1 MFCMQ
6 CGTQISEDS
15 ASCPSCGTATPPGQS
30 APVTAPAPA
39 QTPGAAAP
47 KASTNKAVWIIGA
60 IVIVLLLGYFA
71 ATATGGKLTT
81 QRAQQAVSQWSGGGI
96 MVTGVQEIPQQN
108 AASAALSFSSFNIR
122 QQGFFGQTSTRAY
135 TGPGEA
141 TFTHYTDGRW
151 VLVKV
156 TTSEGFNSVWWDNL
170 NIQVR

>member
-1 MFCMQ
+1 MQ
-6 CGTQISEDS
+6 CGTQVPEGSV
-15 ASCPSCGTATPPGQS
+15 SCPSCGRAIPNGRSGAGTAS
-30 APVTAPAPA
+30 APVPAPAPA
-39 QTPGAAAP
+39 ATVSKTSA
-47 KASTNKAVWIIGA
+47 NKAIWIVGA
-60 IVIVLLLGYFA
+60 IAVILAIGYFA

-81 QRAQQAVSQWSGGGI
+81 QRAQQALSQWSGGGI

-108 AASAALSFSSFNIR
+108 AASAALSFSSFNVR